1 MLFLNAFKHAIILIW
16 ISCLDI
22 VLTWSKLKTINDSLN
37 FKSEELKVINETT
50 PLNVQSI
57 AIPLEEFDRLGDRF
71 ENFETDRVSKP
82 SIIILNNNKILM
94 QSKISKINYSECIN
108 LSTENIKIYV
118 LSKLVELCKEEF

>member
-1 MLFLNAFKHAIILIW
+1 MV
-16 ISCLDI
+16 D
-22 VLTWSKLKTINDSLN
+22 V
-37 FKSEELKVINETT
+37 KVINKTT

-71 ENFETDRVSKP
+71 ENFEADRVSKP